1 MMQIFFIVLLE
12 NIMTSTV
19 DSTPGIHNSHNK
31 SSDTA
36 SCYHKLKNEEY
47 QVFYINDEFS
57 EINIESTDKI
67 GDYDSLNFD
76 VDDTSSTTKLISINK
91 ITNEDQTNPTCLD
104 LLKIFSFRFIVCC
117 SVLLALF
124 AYASYCIFNIN
135 HKAWGFL
142 VAISFLLVVLIFC
155 AIINGLEKLKE
166 INKF

>member
-12 NIMTSTV
+12 NIITSTV

-67 GDYDSLNFD
+67 CDF
-76 VDDTSSTTKLISINK
+76 DDTSSTTKLISINK
-91 ITNEDQTNPTCLD
+91 ITNEDKTNPTCLD